1 MKPISFLFI
10 ALLAALTTAS
20 AQTSDLA
27 ISFVHPTNGAAIQS
41 PTYLQVNCTES
52 SNTILYAEFFA
63 NGESLGVSSNTIA
76 FPASPVIN
84 VPTYPGSIGVIFT
97 DVFISANPGL
107 PQATQTYFLYW
118 TPPLGN
124 YTLTAKV
131 TDDQGNTATSD
142 PINVFVIST
151 PVVSVQASAPLA
163 SPNSPGVFTITRVGD
178 TNQNL
183 NVPFY
188 LSGTAQNGVDY
199 TYVNNSVTILAG
211 QFSADV
217 TINPLVFKA
226 GNSKAVNLQLENYLI
241 PGTGGVVPQI
251 AYNPPFLIGSP
262 GTATVYIKAN
272 DRNDHKPTVR
282 ITNPIHNQLFAAG
295 TNITITADAVD
306 RDTGVTLVE
315 FFDRTTKLGETPAT
329 TNTLPGQHVPFVF
342 TWTNAPAGQHLL
354 RARATDSQGKTQV
367 SGQVKIQVLPAR

>member
-1 MKPISFLFI
+1 MKPISFIFA

-41 PTYLQVNCTES
+41 PNYLQVTCTES

-76 FPASPVIN
+76 FPASPILS
-84 VPTYPGSIGVIFT
+84 VPTYPGSIGVIMT
-97 DVFISANPGL
+97 DAFISANPGL
-107 PQATQTYFLYW
+107 SPTAKSFFLYW

-131 TDDQGNTATSD
+131 TDDQGNTATSE

-151 PVVSVQASAPLA
+151 PVVSVQASVPVAT
-163 SPNSPGVFTITRVGD
+163 PNTPGVFTITRVGD

-199 TYVNNSVTILAG
+199 TYVNNFVTILAG

-217 TINPLVFKA
+217 TINPLVFKT
-226 GNSKAVNLQLENYLI
+226 GNSKAVSLQLGNYLF

-251 AYNPPFLIGSP
+251 AYTPPFLIGSP
-262 GTATVYIKAN
+262 GTATLYIKAS
-272 DRNDHKPTVR
+272 DRDDHKPTVR
-282 ITNPIHNQLFAAG
+282 ITDPTRGQLFAAG
-295 TNITITADAVD
+295 TNITITADTVD
-306 RDTGVTLVE
+306 RDTGVALVE
-315 FFDRTTKLGETPAT
+315 FFDRTTKLGETSAT
-329 TNTLPGQHVPFVF
+329 TTAPPGQHVPFVF

-354 RARATDSQGKTQV
+354 RVRATDSQGKSQV
-367 SGQVKIQVLPAR
+367 SGQVKIQVLPAP